1 MNTYPLELL
10 QTLKHKA
17 RSGFVRYPVFVSG
30 DDAFLKSMISACDV
44 DSVISD
50 VLEGDNVLPWNTA
63 RQLLGQETGALAL
76 DLRNGLDVDKL
87 CAAAGCVKGGA
98 LLALIV
104 DENVLQES
112 RFYHRFLRFGQHPA
126 AAFIRQ
132 RGESSLPTMEVT
144 EAKGEWMD
152 KETGTTLSQQSAIAA
167 IEKVLR
173 GHRRR
178 PALLVADRG
187 RGKSSAMGIAAA
199 EVMSQSN
206 KKIAVTSPRFSNVE
220 TLFSHAAARGLLSK
234 NGRLSRIADNGS
246 ELFFV
251 APDALL
257 RDEPSCDLLLVDEA
271 AAIPLPMLSKMLKV
285 YSRIVFSST
294 EHGYEGT
301 GRAFSTRFRAMLN
314 EEAKGWREV
323 SLTEPVRWADSDPLE
338 AWLFSAFLFDA
349 EPLTPKGS
357 EAAITIKAIDPKELA
372 NDEDTLKQLFSLLV
386 TAHYQTSPNDL
397 VQLLDGQGLRLLG
410 AYCGQV
416 LVGALFASKEG
427 GFERELAQAV
437 VEGRRRIKGHLLA
450 QSLATHTG
458 NDAVLADPLIRIVR
472 IAVLPAFRNKGIGKQ
487 LVRALETSA
496 DLENINVVGT
506 SFGANSELWRFW
518 SSLGYQPLRLGVQ
531 RDAASGTYSLQL
543 GKTIQRKPEW
553 FDALQALFYLNLNY
567 QVAEQFSDMETELVA
582 ALLTDSNAASSP
594 SSVALHQ
601 VSLFAQGNLG
611 YDLVTGSL
619 WQWFIHW
626 LAANSTQNAAD
637 EMCSLM
643 IARLLQR
650 QSWANVAEKF
660 GFRGRKDTEA
670 AMRDWTRQQL
680 PNKDMQ

>member
-1 MNTYPLELL
+1 MITYPLELL
-10 QTLKHKA
+10 QTLKDKA
-17 RSGFVRYPVFVSG
+17 RLGFVRYPVFVSG
-30 DDAFLKSMISACDV
+30 DDAFLKSMISATDV
-44 DSVISD
+44 ESVISD
-50 VLEGDNVLPWNTA
+50 ELEGDNVLPWNKA
-63 RQLLGQETGALAL
+63 RQLLGKESGSLAL
-76 DLRNGLDVDKL
+76 DLRTGLDVDKL
-87 CAAAGCVKGGA
+87 CAAAGCIKGGA
-98 LLALIV
+98 LLVLIV
-104 DENVLQES
+104 DENRRQES
-112 RFYHRFLRFGQHPA
+112 RFYQRFLRFGQHSA

-132 RGESSLPTMEVT
+132 HGESSLPTMDVIEVRGERIDR
-144 EAKGEWMD
+144 EA
-152 KETGTTLSQQSAIAA
+152 GTTQSQQSAIEA
-167 IEKVLR
+167 IKRVLS

-178 PALLVADRG
+178 PVLLVADRG

-199 EVMSQSN
+199 ELMCQSN

-220 TLFSHAAARGLLSK
+220 TLFTHAAARGVLSK
-234 NGRLSRIADNGS
+234 KGRLSLTADNGS

-257 RDEPSCDLLLVDEA
+257 RDEPSFDLLLVDEA
-271 AAIPLPMLSKMLKV
+271 AAIPLAMLSKVLRV
-285 YSRIVFSST
+285 YSRVVFSST

-349 EPLTPKGS
+349 EPSTPVTS
-357 EAAITIKAIDPKELA
+357 DAAITIKAIDPKTLP
-372 NDEDTLKQLFSLLV
+372 NDEVVLTQLFSLLV

-410 AYCGQV
+410 AYCGEV
-416 LVGALFASKEG
+416 LVGALLASKEG
-427 GFERELAQAV
+427 GFERELAEAV
-437 VEGRRRIKGHLLA
+437 VEGKRRIKGHLLA
-450 QSLATHTG
+450 QSLAAHTG
-458 NDAVLADPLIRIVR
+458 NDAVLADPLLRIVR
-472 IAVLPAFRNKGIGKQ
+472 IAVLPAFRKKGIGRQ
-487 LVRALETSA
+487 LVRALETVA

-518 SSLGYQPLRLGVQ
+518 SSLGYLPLRLGVQ

-543 GKTIQRKPEW
+543 GKAIQRKPDW
-553 FDALQALFYLNLNY
+553 FDSLQALLYLNLNY
-567 QVAEQFSDMETELVA
+567 QLAEQFFDMETELVA
-582 ALLTDSNAASSP
+582 ELLTDSNAAIAPSP
-594 SSVALHQ
+594 AALHQ

-626 LAANSTQNAAD
+626 LATKSTQNAVD

-650 QSWANVAEKF
+650 QSWSTVSVKY

-680 PNKDMQ
+680 PK